1 MKNQLKNIR
10 KQPKTKMYAIF
21 DSIDQT
27 LWRAISNYELQQR
40 LQRLQWLQWLQLL
53 QQGQIG
59 LDRSASW
66 SLIPIHGRR
75 GSGGMPFGS
84 LGVKG

>member
-40 LQRLQWLQWLQLL
+40 LQRLQWLQWLQWQQKL
-53 QQGQIG
+53 QW
-59 LDRSASW
+59 LRSHCSFCSTTATETA
-66 SLIPIHGRR
+66 I
-75 GSGGMPFGS
+75 
-84 LGVKG
+84 

>member
-40 LQRLQWLQWLQLL
+40 LQRLQWLQ
-53 QQGQIG
+53 
-59 LDRSASW
+59 
-66 SLIPIHGRR
+66 
-75 GSGGMPFGS
+75 
-84 LGVKG
+84 